1 MLRAFN
7 FISTYPVRKIKNSEV
22 SRILSA
28 AVINEPFC
36 QKLLDSPGRAIEAGF
51 HEEYFNVN
59 AQEMAKLKAIHA
71 SSLVDFATEVINIQI

>member
-7 FISTYPVRKIKNSEV
+7 FYITYPIKKEKNVEI

-36 QKLLDSPGRAIEAGF
+36 QKLLDSPERAIQTGF

-59 AQEMAKLKAIHA
+59 ALELAKLNAIHA
-71 SSLVDFATEVINIQI
+71 SNLVDFAAKVVNFQT